1 MKNSY
6 KIQFAT
12 ALALIAF
19 LSPARAQNITKK
31 TNSTAIILS
40 TSAIHIAGINNDTL
54 IVVTGSTFRYDVDTP
69 EDKGLVLTNPT
80 VSQLLQ
86 EVTSKDGSVQ
96 KYVVADH
103 SGQTKAEGLVVA
115 GDRLMVA
122 SADGKLIKAYPII
135 TKPMAL
141 PGQLTLLNSRI
152 TADTKTQLV
161 LCYKAGQ
168 RSPDATVK
176 LFLPAGI
183 NATLDNTTVNV
194 IGRGEVKLKDLAT
207 QSIGHTGTHY
217 SYSKVGDV
225 AITATGSGQVITFT
239 HLDLR
244 PDNGID
250 LKLTFNNVQ
259 IKNVGKYPFKA
270 QYTTSQPEQLTS
282 PGTGPDQAYLAV
294 TNAIADFERVVD
306 TSLQYIESADAYTHT
321 TFKWSAIPGANAKLL
336 RSADKGKTWA
346 TALAHVDMNSNKVA
360 VTGLQANREY
370 AFKLAVESGAHKGE
384 SNIVRFYSGK
394 LDINKFGVTA
404 NGTEDNT
411 DKINEAISYLDQLG
425 GGTLY
430 FGKGVYSV
438 RTVHLKSNVYLYLD
452 KDATL
457 QALKGNDAP
466 ETTWFSDKK
475 YRSGLSPTDIGP
487 YADPENYMTKQDVG
501 HQYFHNAMFFG
512 ERLDNV
518 KIIGNGRITGN
529 GNLVNG
535 DKVMNN
541 PPDNR
546 ADKIFVLKQCTNI
559 EIGGIYRKED
569 LWYDADKDA
578 PYYMGKNG
586 AKLSTDN
593 MLNIDRSGHF
603 VLLATGTDG
612 INVHDTYMG
621 KQSISNSRDIYDF
634 MGCNN
639 VDATN
644 IYVTTTSDDIIKL
657 GSDCSLGFTR
667 PARNYKVRNIIGD
680 TNCNLVQL
688 GSETADDI
696 MDVYVDNIYVLGA
709 NKAGFS
715 ISANDGSH
723 IKNIQLNSGYTG
735 PIHSRSKMYR
745 CSTPLFVSI
754 SNRGRVIGADAGK
767 YSFTE
772 DGKKHNELL
781 VKNVNIGQVEDIS
794 INGVDVYEV
803 YGGSSYSGKRWKLY
817 DGSQR
822 KSSPIIAGY
831 KLPDNADVEGGLDF
845 KLPNGKHTGYI
856 KNIALT
862 DVNILFKGGN
872 TVTDTAATPPE
883 MGVGQYN
890 VGDLKIQPSYGIW
903 ARHVQGL
910 TVKNSTFNYEKR
922 DSRYALFFDDVIG
935 ANISSVKVVKPLD
948 NPSLIGLKNTSGINV
963 SSITYFDDKW
973 DTAPKQLN
981 NMNNLSGKGLLN
993 VPAK

>member
-1 MKNSY
+1 MKKTNNLLL
-6 KIQFAT
+6 AT
-12 ALALIAF
+12 ALILMVF
-19 LSPARAQNITKK
+19 LSPARAQKTKVS
-31 TNSTAIILS
+31 TNAT
-40 TSAIHIAGINNDTL
+40 HIAGINNDTL
-54 IVVTGSTFRYDVDTP
+54 IVITGSTFRYDVDTP

-80 VSQLLQ
+80 VTQLMQ
-86 EVTSKDGSVQ
+86 EVTSKDGSAQ

-103 SGQTKAEGLVVA
+103 SGQTKTEGLIVA
-115 GDRLMVA
+115 GDQLIVT
-122 SADGKLIKAYPII
+122 SADGKFTKTYPII

-141 PGQLTLLNSRI
+141 PGRLTLLNSRL
-152 TADTKTQLV
+152 TADTKTHLV

-183 NATLDNTTVNV
+183 NATSDNTTVNV
-194 IGRGEVKLKDLAT
+194 IGRGDVKLKDLAT
-207 QSIGHTGTHY
+207 QSIGRTGTHY

-225 AITATGSGQVITFT
+225 AITNTGGGQVITFT

-259 IKNVGKYPFKA
+259 IKNAGKYSFKA
-270 QYTTSQPEQLTS
+270 QYTTSLPEQLTS
-282 PGTGPDQAYLAV
+282 PGTGSDQAYLIV
-294 TNAIADFERVVD
+294 TNTIADFERVVD
-306 TSLQYIESADAYTHT
+306 TSLQYIEASDTYTHT
-321 TFKWSAIPGANAKLL
+321 TFKWSGVPGAKTKLL
-336 RSADKGKTWA
+336 QSADKGKTWA
-346 TALAHVDMNSNKVA
+346 TALAHVDMNSNKA
-360 VTGLQANREY
+360 TVTGLQPNREY
-370 AFKLAVESGAHKGE
+370 AFKLAIESGAHKGE
-384 SNIVRFYSGK
+384 SNVVRFYSGK
-394 LDINKFGVTA
+394 LDIGKFGITA
-404 NGTEDNT
+404 NGSEDNT

-430 FGKGVYSV
+430 FSKGIYSV
-438 RTVHLKSNVYLYLD
+438 RTVHLKSNVYLYID
-452 KDATL
+452 KDATI

-501 HQYFHNAMFFG
+501 HQYFHNTMFFG

-546 ADKIFVLKQCTNI
+546 ADKIFTLKQCTNI

-621 KQSISNSRDIYDF
+621 KQSVSNSRDIYDF

-639 VDATN
+639 VAATN

-754 SNRGRVIGADAGK
+754 SNRGRVIGADADK

-803 YGGSSYSGKRWKLY
+803 YGGSSYSGKRWKPY

-822 KSSPIIAGY
+822 KASPIIAGY
-831 KLPDNADVEGGLDF
+831 KLPDAVDVEGGLDF
-845 KLPNGKHTGYI
+845 KLPNGQHTGYI
-856 KNIALT
+856 KNIVLN

-872 TVTDTAATPPE
+872 AVTDTAAIPPE

-890 VGDLKIQPSYGIW
+890 VGDLKIQPSYSLW

-910 TVKNSTFNYEKR
+910 TVKNCSFNYEKR
-922 DSRYALFFDDVIG
+922 DSRYAMFFDDVIG
-935 ANISSVKVVKPLD
+935 AKISTVKLVRPAD
-948 NPSLIGLKNTSGINV
+948 NPALMGLKNSSGINV
-963 SSITYFDDKW
+963 SNITYFDDKW
-973 DTAPKQLN
+973 DIAPKQLN
-981 NMNNLSGKGLLN
+981 NMINLSGKGLLN